1 LAVLT
6 THQGQEGF
14 YEVFCRRLTQLSEVT
29 ALAFDAPSN
38 RLAVCNYNSIV
49 QVFAM
54 RSSSAPRKLFAV
66 NIDNFVPK
74 SIHFGAMRGNDREI
88 LVFGGHDGKMRVQD
102 FRLST
107 FMLITSL
114 FSVAL

>member
-1 LAVLT
+1 
-6 THQGQEGF
+6 
-14 YEVFCRRLTQLSEVT
+14 
-29 ALAFDAPSN
+29 
-38 RLAVCNYNSIV
+38 
-49 QVFAM
+49 M

-88 LVFGGHDGKMRVQD
+88 LVFGGRDGKMQVPD
-102 FRLST
+102 FNLST
-107 FMLITSL
+107 LTLIMSL